1 MTSMSHIYENFA
13 FQTEQT
19 EERKGGLSEEEIE
32 DSKLASF
39 ESGYSSGWE
48 DALRAHEDS
57 KSAISAALKDGLARA
72 ELSKEAAFDQFITA
86 AETLIEGIVKQVLP
100 AISQDVLGYHIRDIL
115 TEVARTA
122 VDRALEVSVS
132 PEDHDGLVK
141 LSADWLPETARIVC
155 DPALSPG
162 QADLKLG
169 DSETHV
175 DLAEVIA
182 EVGRAVDA
190 FFHVA
195 KETSAHD
202 G

>member
-1 MTSMSHIYENFA
+1 MTSLSHLYENFA
-13 FQTEQT
+13 FQSEPAVKTS
-19 EERKGGLSEEEIE
+19 GGLSEEEIE

-39 ESGYSSGWE
+39 EAGYSSGWD
-48 DALRAHEDS
+48 DATQAHADS
-57 KSAISAALKDGLARA
+57 KSAITEALKEGLARA
-72 ELSKEAAFDQFITA
+72 ELSKDAAFDQFIAA
-86 AETLIEGIVKQVLP
+86 AETLIEGMVRQVLP

-115 TEVARTA
+115 TEVARNA
-122 VDRALEVSVS
+122 VDQEIEISVS
-132 PEDHDGLVK
+132 AEDHDSLVR
-141 LSADWLPETARIVC
+141 LSADWLPDTARIVC

-169 DSETHV
+169 GSETHV